1 MPYLLSF
8 LEGLITF
15 ISPCLLPM
23 LPIYLAYFGGGGG
36 RTRSGMVKNV
46 LVFILGFT
54 LVFMAMGALA
64 GSLGFLLRKHRVLIN
79 LLTGGVV
86 VFFGL
91 QYLGFF
97 QLSLFRGMGAG
108 KERAEL
114 TPWKSFLFG
123 LTFSLAWTPCLGSFL
138 GAALM
143 LAGQQAHMVEGLAML
158 LAYSMGLAIPFF
170 LSALLIDQLESTFD
184 GIKAHYGT
192 IQKVSGMALVIMGLL
207 MATGLLQRLFTVLS

>member
-36 RTRSGMVKNV
+36 NSRSGMVKNI
-46 LVFILGFT
+46 LTFILGFS

-79 LLTGGVV
+79 LLTGAVV

-91 QYLGFF
+91 QYLGIFRI
-97 QLSLFRGMGAG
+97 SIFRGLGTG
-108 KERAEL
+108 KAREGF
-114 TPWKSFLFG
+114 TPWKSFVFG

-170 LSALLIDQLESTFD
+170 LSALLIDHLESTFD

-192 IQKVSGMALVIMGLL
+192 IQKISGIALVVMGFL
-207 MATGLLQRLFTVLS
+207 MATGLLQAFFAVLS